1 MSKTQTKAI
10 LLVAGEGKRLRPY
23 TLDRP
28 KCMVEIDEISL
39 LERQISVLHSENIEN
54 ILMIGGY
61 KAKVLPKNIR
71 LRINTKFSETN
82 MVWTLFT
89 AEDELD
95 GDLIIGYGDIVYSK
109 KILKKLLDSRSDI
122 SVIIDKE
129 WELYWRARNEDPLDD
144 AETLKLDKNG
154 LIREIGKKPD
164 NIEDI
169 EGQYIGLM
177 RFNDSGIRI
186 LKQVYNN
193 IKNSNQVSKDSL
205 KNLYMTDL
213 LQAVIDDGHSVQSI
227 LVNESWVEVDTVSD
241 FHNKVTSHRLE
252 KIKKELEEENE

>member
-1 MSKTQTKAI
+1 MVHSTSNHSQ
-10 LLVAGEGKRLRPY
+10 EDQERKR
-23 TLDRP
+23 
-28 KCMVEIDEISL
+28 
-39 LERQISVLHSENIEN
+39 
-54 ILMIGGY
+54 
-61 KAKVLPKNIR
+61 
-71 LRINTKFSETN
+71 
-82 MVWTLFT
+82 
-89 AEDELD
+89 
-95 GDLIIGYGDIVYSK
+95 
-109 KILKKLLDSRSDI
+109 LLDSRSDI

-129 WELYWRARNEDPLDD
+129 WEVYWRERNEDPLDD

-154 LIREIGKKPD
+154 FIREIGKKPD

-177 RFNDSGIRI
+177 RFNESGIKI

-241 FHNKVTSHRLE
+241 FHSIDIHAVQC
-252 KIKKELEEENE
+252 